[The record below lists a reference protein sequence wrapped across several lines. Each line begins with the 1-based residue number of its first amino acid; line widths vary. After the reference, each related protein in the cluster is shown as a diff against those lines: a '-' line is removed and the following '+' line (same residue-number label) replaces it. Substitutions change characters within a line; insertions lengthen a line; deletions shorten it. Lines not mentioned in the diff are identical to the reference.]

1 MRKTYVQNGRR
12 TKWEKLYYEVLL
24 ILTNYKELETSI
36 GYTADIEAEENGK
49 ISRLI
54 LNHSISARETMIY
67 HLKHLTN
74 KCSND
79 SDKQR
84 IEGTINRLSSLGD
97 ERDWYYT
104 YKEDLLNGNDKK
116 FYQTDL
122 LPYYEIK
129 AVGLNNYELYLACV
143 NLFNREH

>member
-1 MRKTYVQNGRR
+1 MLNKSLI
-12 TKWEKLYYEVLL
+12 KLYYEVLL

-84 IEGTINRLSSLGD
+84 IE
-97 ERDWYYT
+97 DWGN
-104 YKEDLLNGNDKK
+104 YK
-116 FYQTDL
+116 
-122 LPYYEIK
+122 
-129 AVGLNNYELYLACV
+129 
-143 NLFNREH
+143 